1 MPTEFAVGIIFR
13 QLSIKKYVT
22 IVYNTAKVFGRFRID
37 YKGISIVN
45 KKIEGGFLMSRKTMS
60 ILLVLAIMVSL
71 LAGCSGGGA
80 APTGGKEVFVNIA
93 TGGTGGTY
101 YPLGGAMAKI
111 FNENIDGV
119 TANAQATGASVE
131 NIGLVA
137 SGETE
142 VAFVQNDVTY
152 YAWTG
157 TESFADK
164 DKITNIRG
172 MAVLYPE
179 VTQVI
184 ATASSGI
191 KSIEDLKGK
200 KVAVGA
206 PGSGTEVNARQMLA
220 EYGLTYAD
228 LAKAD
233 YLSFNEAAD
242 QLKDKQVDAAFVA
255 GAIPTSAVTEVTQTS
270 DIVVVPV
277 NSDKIAALAAK
288 YPFYTEVTIPANSYK
303 GQTTDVTAA
312 AVMAM
317 LVVPQDLDDDLVY
330 NMTKQMFEQRQVI
343 IDTHD
348 RGNDIKIETALDGM
362 PIDVHPGA
370 QRYYD
375 EKGVK

>member
-1 MPTEFAVGIIFR
+1 
-13 QLSIKKYVT
+13 
-22 IVYNTAKVFGRFRID
+22 
-37 YKGISIVN
+37 
-45 KKIEGGFLMSRKTMS
+45 MSRKTIS
-60 ILLVLAIMVSL
+60 VLLVLVMMVSM
-71 LAGCSGGGA
+71 LAGCGGNGA
-80 APTGGKEVFVNIA
+80 APTGGNESAPAGEKEEAPTGGKKVFINIA

-111 FNENIDGV
+111 YNEHIDGV

-164 DKITNIRG
+164 DKVTNIRG

-191 KSIEDLKGK
+191 KGIEDLKGK

-220 EYGLTYAD
+220 EYGLTYDD

-242 QLKDKQVDAAFVA
+242 QLKDKQVDAAFVT
-255 GAIPTSAVTEVTQTS
+255 GAIPTSAVTEVTQTA

-277 NSDKIAALAAK
+277 DSDKIAALAAK
-288 YPFYTEVTIPANSYK
+288 YPFYTEVTIPANSYRN
-303 GQTTDVTAA
+303 QTDDVTAA

-317 LVVPQDLDDDLVY
+317 LVVPQDLDEDLAY
-330 NMTKQMFEQRQVI
+330 NMTKQLFEQRQVI

-348 RGNDIKIETALDGM
+348 RGNDIKLETALDGM

-370 QRYYD
+370 QRYFD
-375 EKGVK
+375 EMGIK